1 MTKKFTPDD
10 LLRYMYGE
18 TTSAESETIEL
29 LINTD
34 EQYRQS
40 YQQWLTISNDI
51 CELSK
56 IPSENSIDKILK
68 FSHAYDFHS
77 V

>member
-34 EQYRQS
+34 EQYRQT
-40 YQQWLTISNDI
+40 YQQWLEVSNDI
-51 CELSK
+51 CEISK

-68 FSHAYDFHS
+68 FSRAYDLHS